1 MLVSGEMAIGGNGF
15 WGNGTHSKQVVQ
27 LRLELGGASSC
38 WAEIKSVFTN
48 FDFKMALR
56 MMHHQLLQMTFWK
69 GSADHNVS
77 LFSQINKHSLL
88 CEDNGY
94 CVVSRP
100 PSDKPNI
107 EYTREARNNNTE
119 LLVWRH

>member
-1 MLVSGEMAIGGNGF
+1 MHVSGEMAIGGNGF

-69 GSADHNVS
+69 GSADTTMCPFSHRSINTACCVRTMGIVLS
-77 LFSQINKHSLL
+77 LDLPATNQIL
-88 CEDNGY
+88 
-94 CVVSRP
+94 
-100 PSDKPNI
+100 NI
-107 EYTREARNNNTE
+107 RG
-119 LLVWRH
+119 RHVTITQSC